1 MFVVE
6 SHYSAL
12 LGCQGAHVII
22 TTYFP
27 VICPS
32 VISGLYKGSLK
43 QRAISSKATAPVQV
57 LRADGKTIYW
67 TILFS
72 HQSSTL
78 STLTHYTSPQL

>member
-1 MFVVE
+1 MFVVG

-12 LGCQGAHVII
+12 FGRQGAHVIK

-27 VICPS
+27 VICRT

-57 LRADGKTIYW
+57 LRAEGKTIYW
-67 TILFS
+67 TI
-72 HQSSTL
+72 
-78 STLTHYTSPQL
+78 